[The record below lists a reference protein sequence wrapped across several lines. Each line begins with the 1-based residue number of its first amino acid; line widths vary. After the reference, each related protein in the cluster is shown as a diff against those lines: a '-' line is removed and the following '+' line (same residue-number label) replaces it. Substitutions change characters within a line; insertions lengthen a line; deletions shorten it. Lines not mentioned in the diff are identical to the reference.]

1 MLKRPDPDV
10 LILDEPSA
18 GLDAEAEH
26 ELHQRLLARR
36 SGTTSVLISHRLS
49 AVAMAGRIVVLS
61 GGRIIESGTHAEL
74 LAAGGE
80 YARLFT
86 LQASGY
92 RDA

>member
-1 MLKRPDPDV
+1 
-10 LILDEPSA
+10 
-18 GLDAEAEH
+18 
-26 ELHQRLLARR
+26 
-36 SGTTSVLISHRLS
+36 VLISHRLS
-49 AVAMAGRIVVLS
+49 AVAMAERIIVLS
-61 GGRIIESGTHAEL
+61 GGRVLETGSHAEL